1 MLEVLVD
8 QHRCD
13 DQDDE
18 VLEQQQGKRSKAK
31 NKTIFM
37 TLEDFSLLNLCILIE
52 CNLWNVITLQ
62 NNFLCGK
69 SSLTKTKCIYRV

>member
-37 TLEDFSLLNLCILIE
+37 TLDFSLLNLCILIE

-62 NNFLCGK
+62 NNFICGK
-69 SSLTKTKCIYRV
+69 SSLTNTKCIYSV

>member
-8 QHRCD
+8 LHHCD

-37 TLEDFSLLNLCILIE
+37 TLDFSLLNLCILIE
-52 CNLWNVITLQ
+52 CNFWNVITLQ
-62 NNFLCGK
+62 NNILCGK
-69 SSLTKTKCIYRV
+69 SSLTNTKCIYRV

>member
-8 QHRCD
+8 LHHCD

-37 TLEDFSLLNLCILIE
+37 TLEDLSLLNHRGEIGQRLGV
-52 CNLWNVITLQ
+52 NAVPAR
-62 NNFLCGK
+62 K
-69 SSLTKTKCIYRV
+69 M

>member
-8 QHRCD
+8 QQRCD

-37 TLEDFSLLNLCILIE
+37 TLYFSLLNLCILIE

-62 NNFLCGK
+62 NSFLCGK
-69 SSLTKTKCIYRV
+69 SSLTNTKCIYRV

>member
-31 NKTIFM
+31 NKTIFY
-37 TLEDFSLLNLCILIE
+37 DSRLL
-52 CNLWNVITLQ
+52 T
-62 NNFLCGK
+62 
-69 SSLTKTKCIYRV
+69 T

>member
-18 VLEQQQGKRSKAK
+18 VLEQQQGKRS
-31 NKTIFM
+31 NGRRCLISMFMIIIFSI
-37 TLEDFSLLNLCILIE
+37 FSVL
-52 CNLWNVITLQ
+52 
-62 NNFLCGK
+62 F
-69 SSLTKTKCIYRV
+69 SF

>member
-37 TLEDFSLLNLCILIE
+37 NLDFSLLNLCILIE
-52 CNLWNVITLQ
+52 CNL
-62 NNFLCGK
+62 
-69 SSLTKTKCIYRV
+69 

>member
-37 TLEDFSLLNLCILIE
+37 NLDFSLLNLCILIE

-62 NNFLCGK
+62 NSFLRGK
-69 SSLTKTKCIYRV
+69 SSLTNTKCIYRV

>member
-37 TLEDFSLLNLCILIE
+37 TLDFSLLNLCILIE

-62 NNFLCGK
+62 NSFLCGK
-69 SSLTKTKCIYRV
+69 SSLTNTKCIYRV